1 MRKYLKSLIKEVVS
15 EVLEEKIGR
24 IVRLSAEASHR
35 DLFAYISIA
44 RLKELIKTSE
54 ESEGDKYTCLSEL
67 FTRTARENLAKDNS
81 DIIHS
86 YYELLPRLD
95 AYKKSFNKVI
105 E

>member
-1 MRKYLKSLIKEVVS
+1 MRKYFKSLIKEVLN
-15 EVLEEKIGR
+15 EIFEEKMGR

-35 DLFAYISIA
+35 DLFAYIGIA

-67 FTRTARENLAKDNS
+67 FTRTARENLAKENS
-81 DIIHS
+81 DIIHNH
-86 YYELLPRLD
+86 YELLPKLD
-95 AYKKSFNKVI
+95 AYKKSFNKVA